1 MATLNDVA
9 REAGVSPM
17 TVSRVMN
24 GSSAVAEKTR
34 KRVLEV
40 VDRLRYQP
48 NLLAKSLSADR
59 MHTIGVAVTGV
70 ENPMYSLMV
79 SGIYREAAACGYD
92 VMLACSHDLESTE
105 KSLLNLLNKRVSG
118 LVMLPVEYHAGG
130 REENMRQMGRLSE
143 VFPELMEKYAPVNF
157 PVVSVGR
164 QLQKGTGVRVIA
176 DYEAGAALA
185 VACLAE
191 KGHRRIGFL
200 SHSCRQQGIWR
211 ERFRGFE
218 REAARRGME
227 VLPEWIVYSEENV
240 ASARLAVE
248 GMLSAERLPTAIYC
262 ANDVMAAGACQA
274 LAAGGL
280 RIPEDIS
287 VIGHDGRDFGEMLYP
302 ALTTVAIDP
311 VGIGRET
318 VRALL
323 KLASSGESE
332 GGRSGLETGDVMVK
346 PKLVER
352 ESVACVPGSGC

>member
-24 GSSAVAEKTR
+24 GSSAVTEKTR

-40 VDRLRYQP
+40 VERLHYQP

-59 MHTIGVAVTGV
+59 MHTIGVAVSGV

-92 VMLACSHDLESTE
+92 VMLACSHDLESTQ
-105 KSLLNLLNKRVSG
+105 KSLLNLLSKRVSG
-118 LVMLPVEYHAGG
+118 LVVLPVEYHAGG
-130 REENMRQMGRLSE
+130 MEENLRQMERLRE
-143 VFPELMEKYAPVNF
+143 VFPELMEKYAPEHF

-164 QLQKGTGVRVIA
+164 QLQKGTGARVIA
-176 DYEAGAALA
+176 DYEAGAAMA
-185 VACLAE
+185 VAWLAE

-200 SHSCRQQGIWR
+200 SHSCWQQGIWQ
-211 ERFRGFE
+211 ERYRGFE
-218 REAARRGME
+218 REAARRGIE
-227 VLPEWIVYSEENV
+227 VLPEWIVYSEENA
-240 ASARLAVE
+240 ASARRAVE

-274 LAAGGL
+274 LSAGGI
-280 RIPEDIS
+280 RIPEEIS
-287 VIGHDGRDFGEMLYP
+287 VIGHDGRDFGEMLRP

-311 VGIGRET
+311 AGIGRET

-323 KLASSGESE
+323 KLVSSDKCAE
-332 GGRSGLETGDVMVK
+332 GGNGREMEDLMVK

-352 ESVACVPGSGC
+352 ESVACAPCPGN